1 MDNVTYQ
8 AATPATPP
16 DLTVISTE
24 EVTTLNGGAVAAQQV
39 QRVAAAVRTA
49 DGTAIDLPASTADG
63 LLVNLGANND
73 VTITGSVAVTD
84 GGGSLTIDGSVS
96 VTGVIDT
103 ELPSAVAL
111 ADDAANPTA
120 PAVGAFN
127 MVWDGVTWDR
137 APGNAADGAL
147 VNLGANNDVVVSATN
162 LDIRD
167 LSSATDSVAVT
178 DGGGSLTVD
187 GTIAA
192 TQSGSWIISANSG
205 VDIGDVTI
213 NNAAGASA
221 VNIQDGG
228 NSITIDGSVSITG
241 TVDTELP
248 TAAALADNTAN
259 PTVPAVGAF
268 GMIWDGATWDRSP
281 GTAADGTT
289 VNLGANNDVTVTGT
303 VAATQSGTWV
313 LGANSGVD
321 IGDVTINNAAG
332 ASAVNIQDGG
342 NTITVDGTVAVSGT
356 VTTSETNATT
366 GTRSSVNDVASD
378 VQLLASN
385 ASRRVATIFN
395 DSTEILYL
403 ALGAA
408 AASLTDYTAQLFPRG
423 YFETPY
429 RYTGEIRGIWAN
441 NASGAARIT
450 ELT

>member
-1 MDNVTYQ
+1 MADNVIYQ

-16 DLTVISTE
+16 NATVISTE

-39 QRVAAAVRTA
+39 QRVAVAVRTA

-63 LLVNLGANND
+63 VLVNLGANND
-73 VTITGSVAVTD
+73 VTITGSVTVT
-84 GGGSLTIDGSVS
+84 
-96 VTGVIDT
+96 
-103 ELPSAVAL
+103 
-111 ADDAANPTA
+111 
-120 PAVGAFN
+120 
-127 MVWDGVTWDR
+127 
-137 APGNAADGAL
+137 
-147 VNLGANNDVVVSATN
+147 ATN

-167 LSSATDSVAVT
+167 LSSATDSVA
-178 DGGGSLTVD
+178 
-187 GTIAA
+187 A
-192 TQSGSWIISANSG
+192 TQSGAWIISANSG
-205 VDIGDVTI
+205 VDIGDVTV
-213 NNAAGASA
+213 NNAAGVSA

-228 NSITIDGSVSITG
+228 NS
-241 TVDTELP
+241 
-248 TAAALADNTAN
+248 
-259 PTVPAVGAF
+259 
-268 GMIWDGATWDRSP
+268 
-281 GTAADGTT
+281 
-289 VNLGANNDVTVTGT
+289 
-303 VAATQSGTWV
+303 
-313 LGANSGVD
+313 
-321 IGDVTINNAAG
+321 
-332 ASAVNIQDGG
+332 
-342 NTITVDGTVAVSGT
+342 ITVDGTVAVSGT

-366 GTRSSVNDVASD
+366 GTRTSVNDVATD

>member
-1 MDNVTYQ
+1 MADNVTYQ
-8 AATPATPP
+8 SATPATPP
-16 DLTVISTE
+16 SATVISTE
-24 EVTTLNGGAVAAQQV
+24 EVTTLNGGAVAAQQI
-39 QRVAAAVRTA
+39 QRVAVAVRTA
-49 DGTAIDLPASTADG
+49 DGVAVDLPASTADG

-73 VTITGSVAVTD
+73 VTITGSVT
-84 GGGSLTIDGSVS
+84 
-96 VTGVIDT
+96 
-103 ELPSAVAL
+103 
-111 ADDAANPTA
+111 
-120 PAVGAFN
+120 
-127 MVWDGVTWDR
+127 
-137 APGNAADGAL
+137 
-147 VNLGANNDVVVSATN
+147 VVATN

-178 DGGGSLTVD
+178 DGGGSITV
-187 GTIAA
+187 
-192 TQSGSWIISANSG
+192 
-205 VDIGDVTI
+205 
-213 NNAAGASA
+213 
-221 VNIQDGG
+221 
-228 NSITIDGSVSITG
+228 DGSVSITG

-248 TAAALADNTAN
+248 IAAALADNTAN

-268 GMIWDGATWDRSP
+268 GMIWDGATWDRLP
-281 GTAADGTT
+281 GTSVDGTL

-303 VAATQSGTWV
+303 VAVSAAALPLPTGAATSALQTQP
-313 LGANSGVD
+313 GVD

-342 NTITVDGTVAVSGT
+342 NSITVDGTVAVSGT

-366 GTRSSVNDVASD
+366 GTRTSVNDVATD

-403 ALGAA
+403 ALGVA

-441 NASGAARIT
+441 NASGAARVT

>member
-1 MDNVTYQ
+1 MADNVIYQ

-16 DLTVISTE
+16 NATVISTE

-49 DGTAIDLPASTADG
+49 DGTAIDLPATTADG

-73 VTITGSVAVTD
+73 VTITGSVTVT
-84 GGGSLTIDGSVS
+84 
-96 VTGVIDT
+96 
-103 ELPSAVAL
+103 
-111 ADDAANPTA
+111 
-120 PAVGAFN
+120 
-127 MVWDGVTWDR
+127 
-137 APGNAADGAL
+137 
-147 VNLGANNDVVVSATN
+147 ATN

-167 LSSATDSVAVT
+167 LSSATDSVAIT
-178 DGGGSLTVD
+178 DGGGSITVD
-187 GTIAA
+187 
-192 TQSGSWIISANSG
+192 
-205 VDIGDVTI
+205 
-213 NNAAGASA
+213 
-221 VNIQDGG
+221 
-228 NSITIDGSVSITG
+228 
-241 TVDTELP
+241 
-248 TAAALADNTAN
+248 
-259 PTVPAVGAF
+259 
-268 GMIWDGATWDRSP
+268 
-281 GTAADGTT
+281 
-289 VNLGANNDVTVTGT
+289 GT
-303 VAATQSGTWV
+303 VAATQSGAWV

-321 IGDVTINNAAG
+321 IGDVTVNNAAG
-332 ASAVNIQDGG
+332 GSAVNIQDGG
-342 NTITVDGTVAVSGT
+342 NSITVDGTVAVSGT

-366 GTRSSVNDVASD
+366 GTRSSVNDVATD